1 MLFLCV
7 LAWAV
12 PSLLVQVRGP
22 GLPLG
27 SPPPSPEAMRVL
39 WGWPHHLHGGA
50 HNLSSLP
57 ISLATRHSGHLCPKS
72 IHWGSPAELCWNY
85 WKSNALFARRV
96 KNSLEKWCWV
106 WNQHNKAEQRDGGR
120 NISEDRVGLSIQ
132 LCPKIHFWTFQF
144 HKPIHPPFCFRLF
157 ELGILCISG
166 MCYYTHPALTPRKA
180 RSCGFVQSFNHS
192 IKM

>member
-120 NISEDRVGLSIQ
+120 NISEDRVGA
-132 LCPKIHFWTFQF
+132 FQSSCAQRF
-144 HKPIHPPFCFRLF
+144 
-157 ELGILCISG
+157 ISG
-166 MCYYTHPALTPRKA
+166 LSSSTNQYILHFASDCLSWA
-180 RSCGFVQSFNHS
+180 SFAS
-192 IKM
+192 RGCATTRTLL